1 MKAFA
6 NPPGTALSQSMK
18 AIPQTSLWQL
28 IQNELYKLWKH
39 RVIWILLGVD
49 LFFVFTAWCVLVF
62 YAMKTHE
69 GFEPGHLLGG
79 PEALRNALSQPLILG
94 RRGGMFIAAALG
106 GLAFG
111 SEFSNG
117 SIRLILSRGVNRAA
131 YLLSKYVA
139 LTIVCLV
146 LVLASLLLSVVLT
159 SLLILFHQPAPTLLG
174 LDGPTLQVVFSVC
187 VGSYES
193 FVFCLL
199 FGSALALVARSAAF
213 GMAGS
218 FAYLIGED
226 IAAQIL
232 PVLGRALHTQLGTQI
247 VSVLYTTNLNAFY
260 ADMLPTLLA
269 QGLDRLDGVVACTPV
284 DGACIAAS
292 PTQSLLVTLVWGLVL
307 AGVSTVLF
315 LKRDVLQ

>member
-1 MKAFA
+1 MKSIS
-6 NPPGTALSQSMK
+6 NTSMTSPSRSTA
-18 AIPQTSLWQL
+18 AIPTATLWQL

-94 RRGGMFIAAALG
+94 RRGGMFITAALG
-106 GLAFG
+106 GLVFG

-117 SIRLILSRGVNRAA
+117 SIRLILSRGINRAV
-131 YLLSKYVA
+131 YLLSKYIA
-139 LTIVCLV
+139 LAVVCLA
-146 LVLASLLLSVVLT
+146 LVIASLLLSAVLT
-159 SLLILFHQPAPTLLG
+159 SLLILFHQPAPTLLS
-174 LDGPTLQVVFSVC
+174 LDAPTLQSVFSVC

-193 FVFCLL
+193 FLFCML
-199 FGSALALVARSAAF
+199 FGAALALVARSTAF
-213 GMAGS
+213 GMAAS

-232 PVLGRALHTQLGTQI
+232 PVLSKALHTQLGNQI
-247 VSVLYTTNLNAFY
+247 VNVLYTTNLNAFY
-260 ADMLPTLLA
+260 ADMLPTFLA
-269 QGLDRLDGVVACTPV
+269 QGLDRIDGVVACTPGV
-284 DGACIAAS
+284 NTCVTSS
-292 PTQSLLVTLVWGLVL
+292 PIQSLLIVLVWGLVL
-307 AGVSTVLF
+307 AGVPALLF